1 MKEIEKINDD
11 EGRKRWKENR
21 IKSNKFL
28 INGSILQNV
37 QQNKGMKFNTKN
49 SEELRRVRRK
59 VKRKK

>member
-11 EGRKRWKENR
+11 EGRKRRKENR

>member
-37 QQNKGMKFNTKN
+37 QQNKGMKFNIKN

>member
-28 INGSILQNV
+28 IIGSILQNV
-37 QQNKGMKFNTKN
+37 QQNKGLKFNTKN